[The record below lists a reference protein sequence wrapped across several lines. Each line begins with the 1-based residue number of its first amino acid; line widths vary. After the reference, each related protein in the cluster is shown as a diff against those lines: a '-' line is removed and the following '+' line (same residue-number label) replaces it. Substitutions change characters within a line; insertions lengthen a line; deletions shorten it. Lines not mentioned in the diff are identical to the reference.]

1 MLTKKI
7 QVQRQ
12 VQRLCVVG
20 ASMGLGVTG
29 AQQAQAQALE
39 PIASAHMVGG
49 WSLVEIKD
57 TAGSVMGFW
66 GIPRVEVEVGNIRRL
81 WFEALP
87 NDEWDVWA
95 FEPIAIYSKVDELAL
110 DGASSESIQF
120 LLYKEYV
127 AADSA
132 VDLEIDG
139 GVEGLILKGFI
150 AGDPLADAAGALSDP
165 DPMIDLLA
173 EIGYPIAP
181 GMTDML
187 VDGTAGAN
195 VGMNQATK
203 ELLNCLRS
211 AAMPCGGC
219 ECHAQEGPIVISPW
233 TIRQTN
239 LSDGRIRC
247 DYTRT
252 ETHFYWQW
260 GFDPETCLV
269 CDDGSPE
276 DPIVFDVV
284 VEFREYW
291 LDIEECP
298 PHPLGHNH

>member
-1 MLTKKI
+1 MLAKK
-7 QVQRQ
+7 VQT
-12 VQRLCVVG
+12 LCVVG
-20 ASMGLGVTG
+20 ASIGLGVMG
-29 AQQAQAQALE
+29 SQQAQAQALE

-49 WSLVEIKD
+49 WTLVEVKD
-57 TAGSVMGFW
+57 AAGSVMGFW

-87 NDEWDVWA
+87 DDEWEVWA
-95 FEPIAIYSKVDELAL
+95 FEPIAIYSRVDELAL
-110 DGASSESIQF
+110 AGATSESIQF

-203 ELLNCLRS
+203 ELLDCLRS
-211 AAMPCGGC
+211 AMRPCGGC
-219 ECHAQEGPIVISPW
+219 VCYAQEGPIVISPW
-233 TIRQTN
+233 TIEQTN

-247 DYTRT
+247 EYSRT

-260 GFDPETCLV
+260 GFDPETCLA
-269 CDDGSPE
+269 CDAGSPD
-276 DPIVFDVV
+276 DPIIFDVI
-284 VEFREYW
+284 VEFTEYW

-298 PHPLGHNH
+298 SHPLGHDH